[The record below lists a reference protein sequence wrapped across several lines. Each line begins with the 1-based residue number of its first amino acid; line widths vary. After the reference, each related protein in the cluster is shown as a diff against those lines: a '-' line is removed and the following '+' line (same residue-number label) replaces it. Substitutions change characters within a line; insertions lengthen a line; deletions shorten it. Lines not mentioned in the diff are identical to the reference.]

1 MKRSTFDAIIGFLQ
15 GVFWAFL
22 LVGAWIIFHLVDS
35 LSGTPLA
42 IFAVTLYVFTS
53 LLALLLLETLRVYR
67 LKADETAKQTRL
79 LEAILAAMEKKRH
92 HAAEEDAKGS

>member
-35 LSGTPLA
+35 LFGTSLA

-67 LKADETAKQTRL
+67 LKADETAKQTHL
-79 LEAILAAMEKKRH
+79 LEAILAALEQKRRPTS
-92 HAAEEDAKGS
+92 EEDLQGS